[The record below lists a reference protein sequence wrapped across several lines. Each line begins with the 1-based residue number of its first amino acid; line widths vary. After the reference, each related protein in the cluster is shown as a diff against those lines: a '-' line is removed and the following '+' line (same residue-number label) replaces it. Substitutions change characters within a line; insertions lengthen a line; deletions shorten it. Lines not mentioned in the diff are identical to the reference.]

1 MDPRNLSNQEL
12 IQRCLAGDQTA
23 WTEFLRRF
31 ERPISM
37 VVIRT
42 LRRRIRPTP
51 VLIQDLVQNTY
62 LKLLDDNCKAL
73 RTFKSQHEN
82 SIFGYLQV
90 MASNITQDYLRKLDA
105 KKRDSRVE
113 QDIEELPPDLI
124 SDSSAVRQ
132 AEHRTEIRQVEERLQ
147 RLTTGPEQE
156 ILWLYNRW
164 GLTAKE
170 ISQIFKMNIKT
181 VENMLARILRLLRED
196 FGKGAGSG

>member
-1 MDPRNLSNQEL
+1 MDLQALSNQEL
-12 IQRCLAGDQTA
+12 IQRCLASDQIV

-42 LRRRIRPTP
+42 LRRRLRPTP
-51 VLIQDLVQNTY
+51 TLVEDLVQNTY

-73 RTFKSQHEN
+73 RTFKAQHEN
-82 SIFGYLQV
+82 SIYGYLQV

-105 KKRDSRVE
+105 KKRDSRIE

-124 SDSSAVRQ
+124 SDSSATRK
-132 AEHRTEIRQVEERLQ
+132 AEHRTEIRQVEERLK
-147 RLTTGPEQE
+147 RITTGTEQE
-156 ILWLYNRW
+156 IFWLYNRW

-170 ISQIFKMNIKT
+170 ISQIFQMNIKS

-196 FGKGAGSG
+196 FGKGAGS

>member
-1 MDPRNLSNQEL
+1 MDLQNLSNQQL
-12 IQRCLAGDQTA
+12 IQRCLASDQVV

-42 LRRRIRPTP
+42 LRRRLRPTP
-51 VLIQDLVQNTY
+51 TLVEDLVQNTY

-73 RTFKSQHEN
+73 RIFKAQHEN
-82 SIFGYLQV
+82 SIYGYLQV

-124 SDSSAVRQ
+124 SDRSATRE
-132 AEHRTEIRQVEERLQ
+132 AEHRTEIRQVEERLK
-147 RLTTGPEQE
+147 RITTGTEQE
-156 ILWLYNRW
+156 IFWLYNRW

-170 ISQIFKMNIKT
+170 ISQIFQMNIKS

-196 FGKGAGSG
+196 FGKGAGS

>member
-1 MDPRNLSNQEL
+1 MDLQALSNQEL
-12 IQRCLAGDQTA
+12 IQRCLASDQVV

-42 LRRRIRPTP
+42 LRRRLRPTP
-51 VLIQDLVQNTY
+51 TMVEDLVQNTY

-73 RTFKSQHEN
+73 RTFKAQHEN
-82 SIFGYLQV
+82 SIYGYLQV

-105 KKRDSRVE
+105 KKRDSRIE

-124 SDSSAVRQ
+124 SDSSATRE
-132 AEHRTEIRQVEERLQ
+132 AEHRTEIRQVEERLKKI
-147 RLTTGPEQE
+147 TTGTEQE
-156 ILWLYNRW
+156 IFWLYNRW

-170 ISQIFKMNIKT
+170 ISQIFQMNIKS

-196 FGKGAGSG
+196 FGKGAGS

>member
-1 MDPRNLSNQEL
+1 MDLQALSNQEL
-12 IQRCLAGDQTA
+12 IQRCLASDQVV

-42 LRRRIRPTP
+42 LRRRLRPTP
-51 VLIQDLVQNTY
+51 TLVEDLVQNTY

-73 RTFKSQHEN
+73 RTFKAQHEN
-82 SIFGYLQV
+82 SIYGYLQV

-124 SDSSAVRQ
+124 SDSSASRE
-132 AEHRTEIRQVEERLQ
+132 AEHRTEIRQVEERLKKI
-147 RLTTGPEQE
+147 TTGTEQE
-156 ILWLYNRW
+156 IFWLYNRW

-170 ISQIFKMNIKT
+170 ISQIFQMNIKS

-196 FGKGAGSG
+196 FGKGAGS

>member
-1 MDPRNLSNQEL
+1 MDLQNLSNQEL
-12 IQRCLAGDQTA
+12 IQRCVASDQVV

-42 LRRRIRPTP
+42 LRRRLRPTP
-51 VLIQDLVQNTY
+51 TLVEDLVQNTY
-62 LKLLDDNCKAL
+62 LKLLDDDCKAL
-73 RTFKSQHEN
+73 RTFKAQHEN
-82 SIFGYLQV
+82 SIYGYLQV

-124 SDSSAVRQ
+124 SDSSASRE
-132 AEHRTEIRQVEERLQ
+132 AEHRTEIRQVEERLK
-147 RLTTGPEQE
+147 RITTGTEQE
-156 ILWLYNRW
+156 IFWLYNRW

-170 ISQIFKMNIKT
+170 ISQIFQMNIKS

-196 FGKGAGSG
+196 FGKGAGS

>member
-1 MDPRNLSNQEL
+1 MDLENLSNQEL
-12 IQRCLAGDQTA
+12 IQRCLTTGQAA

-31 ERPISM
+31 ERPVSM
-37 VVIRT
+37 VVIKT

-51 VLIQDLVQNTY
+51 TLVEDLVQNIY

-73 RTFKSQHEN
+73 RTFKAQHEN
-82 SIFGYLQV
+82 SIYGYLQV
-90 MASNITQDYLRKLDA
+90 MSSNITQDYLRKLDA

-124 SDSSAVRQ
+124 ADSSSARQ
-132 AEHRTEIRQVEERLQ
+132 AEHSTQIKEVEDRIKKI
-147 RLTTGPEQE
+147 TTGTEQE
-156 ILWLYNRW
+156 IFWLYNRW

>member
-1 MDPRNLSNQEL
+1 MDLQALSNQEL
-12 IQRCLAGDQTA
+12 IQRCLASDQVV

-42 LRRRIRPTP
+42 LRRRLRPTP
-51 VLIQDLVQNTY
+51 ALVEDLVQNTY

-73 RTFKSQHEN
+73 RTFKAQHEN
-82 SIFGYLQV
+82 SIYGYLQV

-105 KKRDSRVE
+105 KKRDSRIE

-124 SDSSAVRQ
+124 SDSRAGRE
-132 AEHRTEIRQVEERLQ
+132 AEHRTEIRQVEERLKKI
-147 RLTTGPEQE
+147 TTGTEQE
-156 ILWLYNRW
+156 IFWLYNRW

-170 ISQIFKMNIKT
+170 ISQIFQMNIKS

-196 FGKGAGSG
+196 FGKGAGS

>member
-1 MDPRNLSNQEL
+1 MDLQALSNQEL
-12 IQRCLAGDQTA
+12 IHRCLASDQIV

-42 LRRRIRPTP
+42 LRRRLRPTP
-51 VLIQDLVQNTY
+51 ALVEDLVQNTY

-73 RTFKSQHEN
+73 RTFKAQHEN
-82 SIFGYLQV
+82 SIYGYLQV

-124 SDSSAVRQ
+124 SDTSASRE
-132 AEHRTEIRQVEERLQ
+132 AEHRTEIRQVEERLKKI
-147 RLTTGPEQE
+147 TTGTEQE
-156 ILWLYNRW
+156 IFWLYNRW

-170 ISQIFKMNIKT
+170 ISQIFQMNIKS

-196 FGKGAGSG
+196 FGKGAGS

>member
-1 MDPRNLSNQEL
+1 MDLQNLSNQEL
-12 IQRCLAGDQTA
+12 IQRCISSDQVV

-42 LRRRIRPTP
+42 LRRRVRPTP
-51 VLIQDLVQNTY
+51 TLVEDLVQNTY
-62 LKLLDDNCKAL
+62 LKLLDDDCKAL
-73 RTFKSQHEN
+73 RIFKAQHEN
-82 SIFGYLQV
+82 SIYGYLQV
-90 MASNITQDYLRKLDA
+90 MASNVTQDYIRKVDA

-124 SDSSAVRQ
+124 SDSSATKE
-132 AEHRTEIRQVEERLQ
+132 AEHRTEIRQVEERLK
-147 RLTTGPEQE
+147 RITTGQEQE
-156 ILWLYNRW
+156 IFWLYNRW

-170 ISQIFKMNIKT
+170 ISQIFQMNIKS

-196 FGKGAGSG
+196 FSKGAGS